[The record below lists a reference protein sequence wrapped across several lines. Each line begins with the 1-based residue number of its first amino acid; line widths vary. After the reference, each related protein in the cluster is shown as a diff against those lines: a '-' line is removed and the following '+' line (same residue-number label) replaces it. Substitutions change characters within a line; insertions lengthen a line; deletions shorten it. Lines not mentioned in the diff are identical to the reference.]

1 MIISPIQKSGGFLNQ
16 KDSTRFLSL
25 KNLLTKQISHTV
37 KKQLYFH
44 AVFKRAAA
52 SRIAS
57 SLMFA

>member
-1 MIISPIQKSGGFLNQ
+1 MIISPIQKPGGVLNQ